1 MYKEKIHNSFDDTA
15 AGRITSWKQNG
26 EKIVFTNGCFDI
38 LHSGHIQYLYEAS
51 TLGDKLVVGLN
62 SDESVKRLK
71 GENRPV
77 KSQQCRADILAAL
90 EFVDMVVVF
99 EEDTPEKLIRDI
111 LPDVLV
117 KGGDWEIS
125 AIVGSDIVLA
135 NGGTVK
141 SLDYLKGYS
150 STAIIER
157 ILKDKN

>member
-1 MYKEKIHNSFDDTA
+1 
-15 AGRITSWKQNG
+15 
-26 EKIVFTNGCFDI
+26 
-38 LHSGHIQYLYEAS
+38 
-51 TLGDKLVVGLN
+51 VGLN